1 MHYLRQ
7 GGRKEGVIVIYFDN
21 AATTKYKPQ
30 GVMDAFTYYVTEIGV
45 SPGRGSYSL
54 GIEASRML
62 YKSRMTVA
70 KYFGLTEPNVIFTK
84 NSTEAINLFFRGY
97 LKRGDHVVISAYEH
111 NAVLRPLEA
120 MRQEGVIEY
129 SVIARKDLEGSP
141 DYIIKKYFKSNTRLI
156 VLTLASNLTG
166 RVIFNKELFQAAS
179 EFGVEGFVDASQGA
193 GKIRLDMINDCIE
206 YLAFT
211 GHKDLK
217 GLPGVGGLCSRQ
229 EFLFNPL
236 IQGGT
241 GVFGHEKVNP
251 SVYPEGYEAGT
262 LNMPAIWALKNAIDY
277 TIEKFDYDKVYE
289 TKLTNYLIGR
299 LKEIDSIDIY
309 DLEHNRIST
318 IGFNI
323 KGYSS
328 NEIVQML
335 DKKDICTRGGIHCAI
350 LTHEALNTTDKGVVR
365 VSLCEKNTVEE
376 IDVLIETLKEIG
388 EEGCL

>member
-1 MHYLRQ
+1 M
-7 GGRKEGVIVIYFDN
+7 IYFDN
-21 AATTKYKPQ
+21 AATTKYKPKE
-30 GVMDAFTYYVTEIGV
+30 VMDAFAYYVTEIGV

-70 KYFGLTEPNVIFTK
+70 KYFGLDEPNVVFTK

-97 LKRGDHVVISAYEH
+97 LKKGDHVVISSYEH

-120 MRQEGVIEY
+120 MQQEGEIEY
-129 SVIARKDLEGSP
+129 SVIDRKDLEGSSEF
-141 DYIIKKYFKSNTRLI
+141 IIKKYFKSNTRLV

-166 RVIFNKELFQAAS
+166 RVIFNKELFHAAS
-179 EFGVEGFVDASQGA
+179 GLGVESFVDASQGA
-193 GKIRLDMINDCIE
+193 GKVRLDMTSDEID

-211 GHKDLK
+211 GHKDLR
-217 GLPGVGGLCSRQ
+217 GLPGVGGLCSRR
-229 EFLFNPL
+229 ELFFNPL

-241 GVFGHEKVNP
+241 GVLGHEKVNP
-251 SVYPEGYEAGT
+251 LVYPEGYEAGT

-277 TIEKFDYDKVYE
+277 TMDNFDCCKVYE
-289 TKLTNYLIGR
+289 TKLTNYLVER
-299 LKEIDSIDIY
+299 LKEIDDIAIY
-309 DLEHNRIST
+309 DLEHNRVST
-318 IGFNI
+318 VGFNI

-328 NEIVQML
+328 NEIVQIL
-335 DKKDICTRGGIHCAI
+335 DKKGICTRGGIHCAI
-350 LTHEALNTTDKGVVR
+350 LTHEALNTMDTGVVR